1 MLRNFLHC
9 VDVVFVWGGKK
20 SLPSIIGADGM
31 LSVNISGEE
40 MRKRKREGLAG
51 RLCQLSRPSHP
62 SVSLFYKHTHKSS
75 CCCCCCC
82 RIFLKNLILSS
93 TSAYIYLAL
102 LSVTWLENVVRHFRA
117 PFRLPPSSSR
127 VSLSN
132 ESELSRGEGMRQLNS
147 IKIRFQPSANV
158 DFQRISNRF
167 ETFFYF

>member
-1 MLRNFLHC
+1 MLFSY
-9 VDVVFVWGGKK
+9 GEGEK

-62 SVSLFYKHTHKSS
+62 SVSLFYKHTQLELLLLLPYFSIS
-75 CCCCCCC
+75 
-82 RIFLKNLILSS
+82 LILSS

-102 LSVTWLENVVRHFRA
+102 LSVTWLGNVVRHFRA
-117 PFRLPPSSSR
+117 PFRLPPSSR

-158 DFQRISNRF
+158 DYQRISNRF

>member
-1 MLRNFLHC
+1 VLRNFLHC
-9 VDVVFVWGGKK
+9 VDVVFVWGGRK
-20 SLPSIIGADGM
+20 SLSSIIGADGM

-51 RLCQLSRPSHP
+51 RLCQLTRPSHP
-62 SVSLFYKHTHKSS
+62 SVSLFYKHTQLELLLLLPYFSIS
-75 CCCCCCC
+75 
-82 RIFLKNLILSS
+82 LILSS

-102 LSVTWLENVVRHFRA
+102 LSVTWLGNVVRHFRA
-117 PFRLPPSSSR
+117 PFRLPPSSR

-158 DFQRISNRF
+158 DYQRISNRF

>member
-1 MLRNFLHC
+1 M
-9 VDVVFVWGGKK
+9 
-20 SLPSIIGADGM
+20 PSIIGADGM

-51 RLCQLSRPSHP
+51 RLCQLTRPSHP
-62 SVSLFYKHTHKSS
+62 SVSLFYKHTHNSI
-75 CCCCCCC
+75 CCCCCC
-82 RIFLKNLILSS
+82 RIFLKSLILSS
-93 TSAYIYLAL
+93 TSACIYIPRIIEL
-102 LSVTWLENVVRHFRA
+102 VRWLGNVVRHFRA
-117 PFRLPPSSSR
+117 PFRFSPSSR

-147 IKIRFQPSANV
+147 IKIRFQPSTNV